1 MDGRTIHYELRD
13 KLLRGSDREVV
24 EALRKIAHIGIM
36 TASLLTQFLQCFR
49 SDYVSVRIESCST
62 AAQLMMKDIKI
73 VETLTELLKFDVSWK
88 VRAHAVKAISN
99 ISLVT
104 DDVISAVLW
113 AAHFESEE
121 GLRLEAVLALK
132 NLRCDSEEVVKVLQ
146 DRWFV
151 ESSLVV
157 KRAIEDCLDKFDVR
171 IFSEMETM
179 KQVRREISNMCEKKI
194 TCKKVLMLEGQ
205 ASEDEDKN
213 LRLLDVLS
221 SQDETSL
228 RCKSLRSISTTL
240 PILDEKD
247 ESVSSDLQNK
257 SQIEDWNEN
266 KSIFLS
272 CDEDLE
278 QSLIY

>member
-1 MDGRTIHYELRD
+1 
-13 KLLRGSDREVV
+13 
-24 EALRKIAHIGIM
+24 M
-36 TASLLTQFLQCFR
+36 TSSFRR

-88 VRAHAVKAISN
+88 VRAHAVKGMTSSVSRCIMMTSSFTAISN

-157 KRAIEDCLDKFDVR
+157 KRFVCDLYEIFYDVR
-171 IFSEMETM
+171 MLLEQLRI
-179 KQVRREISNMCEKKI
+179 VWIN
-194 TCKKVLMLEGQ
+194 LMFV
-205 ASEDEDKN
+205 S
-213 LRLLDVLS
+213 
-221 SQDETSL
+221 SL
-228 RCKSLRSISTTL
+228 RWK
-240 PILDEKD
+240 
-247 ESVSSDLQNK
+247 Q
-257 SQIEDWNEN
+257 
-266 KSIFLS
+266 
-272 CDEDLE
+272 
-278 QSLIY
+278 